1 MIDPVDILAIVAPA
15 VFAIGFGAIA
25 LSVGARA
32 VTLGLGLSAVT
43 LLAMVPLVAAAVW
56 PVGQLP
62 PGLGL
67 FSTTAYLLLV
77 AALMIVSCASLV
89 RAALAARSAAV
100 GVPTRSAARAASHAP
115 LAFAAPVRQAAE
127 LPESDLQRYLELA
140 TRNSQISLYLQD
152 ENLVYQWVLNPRL
165 GLVSDE
171 LIGKSD
177 YEVMPKESHALV
189 IGHKKRAMET
199 GTTQTFETSVTT
211 ADETLW
217 FRVDVAPVAGAG
229 GGATGVVCAAIDIT
243 RAKRLDMMRTDLSR
257 RLAETLQRFNLALRS
272 ERIVVFSQD
281 LSMRYTWANS
291 DETQI
296 GSVIGRTDT
305 DIIPAEDLPAIT
317 AVKQRAIE
325 TRKPQSAEIG
335 IGVGS
340 ERQWFDLHVEP
351 NIQPDG
357 KVSGITCASIDVTHR
372 KRNEEHMRLVMRELT
387 HRTKNLLAVVIAIA
401 RQTSAQSGDV
411 KGFVNALIGRLRALS
426 AAQDLIVADDW
437 AGVAMDALIEAVL
450 AQHTQ
455 RRAAAVSL
463 SGPAIILSPEA
474 AQNLGL
480 AIHELAINAARHGA
494 LSSPRGKVAIEWSL
508 SEGEAGRQID
518 FLWVESGGPKVEE
531 PARSGFG
538 MMVIRRNLA
547 RAMGADVNLDFQPDG
562 LVARLS
568 LPHDDLAPRIRSTEE
583 QLGSTYQVV

>member
-1 MIDPVDILAIVAPA
+1 MIEPADILAILAPA
-15 VFAIGFGAIA
+15 ILGVGLALVAVLVEGRQLAIGLG
-25 LSVGARA
+25 LGA
-32 VTLGLGLSAVT
+32 VTLFAL
-43 LLAMVPLVAAAVW
+43 VPTMAAAV
-56 PVGQLP
+56 LP
-62 PGLGL
+62 PADLPSGTG
-67 FSTTAYLLLV
+67 FFRGMAYIAIL
-77 AALMIVSCASLV
+77 AALMVASSVILV
-89 RAALAARSAAV
+89 RSALAIRGAGGAGASTRVLGFSGGRPTAPAAQR
-100 GVPTRSAARAASHAP
+100 PTAD
-115 LAFAAPVRQAAE
+115 LPV
-127 LPESDLQRYLELA
+127 SDLQRYLELA

-165 GLVSDE
+165 GLVSEE
-171 LIGKSD
+171 LVGKSD

-199 GTTQTFETSVTT
+199 GATQTFETSVTT

-217 FRVDVAPVAGAG
+217 FRVDVAPVSGAD
-229 GGATGVVCAAIDIT
+229 GATAGVVCAVIDIT

-281 LSMRYTWANS
+281 LDMRYTWANS

-296 GSVIGRTDT
+296 GSVIGRTDS
-305 DIIPAEDLPAIT
+305 DIIPPEDLPAIT
-317 AVKQRAIE
+317 AIKQRAIE

-335 IGVGS
+335 IGSGA

-372 KRNEEHMRLVMRELT
+372 KSNEEHMRLVMRELT

-401 RQTSAQSGDV
+401 RQTSVQSGDV
-411 KGFVNALIGRLRALS
+411 KSFVTALIGRLRALS

-455 RRAAAVSL
+455 RRAAAVTL

-480 AIHELAINAARHGA
+480 AIHELAVNAARHGA
-494 LSSPRGKVAIEWSL
+494 LSLPRGKVNIEWSL
-508 SEGEAGRQID
+508 NDDEGGRQID
-518 FLWVESGGPKVEE
+518 FVWTESGGPPVQE
-531 PARSGFG
+531 PERSGFG

-547 RAMGADVNLDFQPDG
+547 RAMGADVQLDFRPAG